1 VAKRRRTRA
10 KTPGSVAPNPIS
22 AGLAAWERMTPAQRA
37 AYLARIGAKPVMAVA
52 QREPV
57 RLDGS
62 VSDAQQPSNDADA
75 EMRQIQQLWNK
86 ATPEGRHKTWQEI
99 VNMPAA
105 EGGFDGDARLA
116 LEYIWLYGS
125 DEKDRQ
131 KFCLDNARELNAMTD
146 AHIKERLAGIDNG
159 MDLEMARTFNNI
171 DQLRRQMPNN
181 KDVED
186 LYDIFLAIF
195 AARAQAQ
202 NKARFDAEM
211 KRRRG

>member
-1 VAKRRRTRA
+1 MGIDPPAGTV
-10 KTPGSVAPNPIS
+10 SELFEIVS
-22 AGLAAWERMTPAQRA
+22 AGATSTTA
-37 AYLARIGAKPVMAVA
+37 AVA
-52 QREPV
+52 ALVADVVCPV
-57 RLDGS
+57 SSVKVALTRSRWLSSASVS
-62 VSDAQQPSNDADA
+62 VSDAQQPSDDADA

-86 ATPEGRHKTWQEI
+86 ATPEGRQKPWQEI

-105 EGGFDGDARLA
+105 EGGFDCDAKLA
-116 LEYIWLYGS
+116 FEYLWLYGS
-125 DEKDRQ
+125 DEKDRR
-131 KFCLDNARELNAMTD
+131 KFCLDNARELNAMIDTD
-146 AHIKERLAGIDNG
+146 IKERLAGIDNG

-171 DQLRRQMPNN
+171 DRLRRQMPNN

-186 LYDIFLAIF
+186 LYDIFLAIL